1 MLLWQVAFWRSP
13 KRETCDVAVAGG
25 ILAKCETC
33 DVAVAGGT
41 LAK

>member
-1 MLLWQVAFWRSP
+1 MLLWLVVYWQSA